1 MRIRRTLSALVA
13 AGVAAG
19 AGLALAPAA
28 TAAPTGT
35 SSLAALLASDGDTF
49 DRNWRDFDIL
59 DQAVGAVLAAKPAS
73 PVAVLADGTVPL
85 TAFVPN
91 DRAFQLLAK
100 DLTHRWYGSEQEVL
114 TALAGAVGIDAIE
127 QVLLYHVVP
136 GATIDSGAALASDNV
151 ALTTA
156 QGGTFTVDVLSKRW
170 GDRAAARPGP
180 QRPQPVPDPRP
191 AGPERGQR
199 PDRARDHLRPAPRGP
214 LSIPTVRSCQ
224 DLRMLHDLTLEGHGA
239 RLVPLADE
247 HAEPLSAFVDDR
259 ALGGDVVPDPGHPGG
274 RCAPRSARRTRR
286 PGGSRS
292 PCWTPRPERSAARRR
307 STTGT
312 HGSGASRSATR
323 TTTRA
328 GGARRTTPRASC

>member
-1 MRIRRTLSALVA
+1 MRIRRTLSVLVA

-28 TAAPTGT
+28 NAVARPTGT

-59 DQAVGAVLAAKPAS
+59 DQAIGAVLAAKPAS

-156 QGGTFTVDVLSKRW
+156 QGGTFTVDVISKRW
-170 GDRAAARPGP
+170 GIVQLRDQDRNDLNPFLIPGQARPERR
-180 QRPQPVPDPRP
+180 QR
-191 AGPERGQR
+191 A
-199 PDRARDHLRPAPRGP
+199 DRARHHLRPAPR
-214 LSIPTVRSCQ
+214 
-224 DLRMLHDLTLEGHGA
+224 
-239 RLVPLADE
+239 
-247 HAEPLSAFVDDR
+247 EPLSLSGVRR
-259 ALGGDVVPDPGHPGG
+259 ARICG
-274 RCAPRSARRTRR
+274 C
-286 PGGSRS
+286 
-292 PCWTPRPERSAARRR
+292 C
-307 STTGT
+307 TT
-312 HGSGASRSATR
+312 
-323 TTTRA
+323 
-328 GGARRTTPRASC
+328 